1 MRKINK
7 FRSGNFISKRI
18 MDHTKKH
25 THFLSSE
32 RKVFLQLNNS
42 LTREGEQSVNEL
54 LNQESLNRNKIIT
67 QEGKRNTKRNQ
78 VKPEK

>member
-1 MRKINK
+1 M
-7 FRSGNFISKRI
+7 
-18 MDHTKKH
+18 
-25 THFLSSE
+25 SSE